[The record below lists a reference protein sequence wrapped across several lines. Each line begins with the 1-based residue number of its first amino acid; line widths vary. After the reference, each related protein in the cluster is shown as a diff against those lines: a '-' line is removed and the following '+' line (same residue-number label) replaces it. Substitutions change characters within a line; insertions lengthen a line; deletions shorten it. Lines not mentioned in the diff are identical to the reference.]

1 MPLNEIRYLEAG
13 NFFIKF
19 KIKVDHEDDE
29 KTYITNELNF
39 FVKNDIK
46 FALLMLSQ
54 TVLKINTKSE
64 EIVFS
69 YPEFFD
75 INNKT
80 HTKENSLF
88 KCIIKD
94 FVNCLMLEHKCFSY
108 KSLHKRLKKEKLYN
122 AKKKDLTKIFQD
134 YLSTFDY

>member
-1 MPLNEIRYLEAG
+1 MEETSNNELLPLNVIQYFEAG

-29 KTYITNELNF
+29 KTYIANELNF
-39 FVKNDIK
+39 FVKDDIK

-54 TVLKINTKSE
+54 TVLKIDTKSE

-75 INNKT
+75 MNNKT

-108 KSLHKRLKKEKLYN
+108 KSLHKRLKKRSFIMLKR
-122 AKKKDLTKIFQD
+122 KT
-134 YLSTFDY
+134 